1 VGKAKR
7 NPDLR
12 EIARRL
18 DGERIA
24 WAVFAGAAA
33 SVYGARRALTDVDI
47 LVPASEAERLSGLFP
62 EAEVDDHASGHRG
75 FLLPGLDILAG
86 LPLMDLDRAMAARL
100 RSGEI
105 GGVEVPVIP
114 PEDNILLKAMWGR
127 GAAEGKHDWED
138 VEAMLGHLP
147 SLDWVYLCWRAGQFA
162 DRDRVEQV
170 LQRLEQLWRRKQAS
184 HKGK

>member
-1 VGKAKR
+1 VGQAER

-18 DGERIA
+18 DGGRIA

-47 LVPASEAERLSGLFP
+47 LVPASEAKRLSELFP
-62 EAEVDDHASGHRG
+62 EAAVEDHASGHQG
-75 FLLPGLDILAG
+75 FRLPGFDVLAG
-86 LPLMDLDRAMAARL
+86 LPLMDLDPEMAARL
-100 RSGEI
+100 RPGEI
-105 GGVEVPVIP
+105 AGVEVPVIP

-147 SLDWVYLCWRAGQFA
+147 SLDWAYLRWRAGQFA
-162 DRDRVEQV
+162 DSDRAAQV
-170 LQRLEQLWRRKQAS
+170 LRRLEQLWQRKQAS
-184 HKGK
+184 QESE